1 MTTPDDLLDSH
12 PSSQSL
18 ALSRRALL
26 SFATVAL
33 APSLGT
39 AQSAPRSGRMF
50 NNLAEEV
57 ILDAIRAGR
66 VLSRR
71 PVGSTSVNYAC
82 DLAGDID
89 MAFKPKSS
97 SHGEAFLSE
106 IAAFRLN
113 RMLGLNRVP
122 PACSRTMPRGSLRLP
137 RETPVIAERDGSVRG
152 AAIYWCP
159 VLRDSRIDQERERNR
174 WTSWLRARGTI
185 AEGDR
190 ARAEEISTLI
200 AFDTL
205 TGNWDRWSGQNVPM
219 DSAGHLVY
227 LDNNGGFS
235 EPWGDR
241 MMSASLRNLRQ
252 VQRFSR
258 SVIERARAFTDASIR
273 AEMALDG
280 DPAHPPLSP
289 TQITSLLRRR
299 DALISYV
306 DDLVRRHGADNVL
319 SFS

>member
-1 MTTPDDLLDSH
+1 MTTPDDPRDSH
-12 PSSQSL
+12 KEL
-18 ALSRRALL
+18 TLTRRSLL
-26 SFATVAL
+26 SATALAMTVAPRVAL
-33 APSLGT
+33 

-50 NNLAEEV
+50 NSLAEEV
-57 ILDAIRAGR
+57 ILEALRTGR

-82 DLAGDID
+82 DLAGEID

-113 RMLGLNRVP
+113 RLLGLSRVP

-137 RETPVIAERDGSVRG
+137 RETPVVAERDGSVRG

-185 AEGDR
+185 PDGDR

-200 AFDTL
+200 VFDTL

-219 DSAGHLVY
+219 DSTGHLVY

-241 MMSASLRNLRQ
+241 MMSSSLRNLRQ

-258 SVIERARAFTDASIR
+258 SVIERARALTEASVR

-280 DPAHPPLSP
+280 DPAHPPLSA
-289 TQITSLLRRR
+289 TQIASLLRRR
-299 DALISYV
+299 DALITYV
-306 DDLVRRHGADNVL
+306 DDLSRRNGADLVL
-319 SFS
+319 SLS